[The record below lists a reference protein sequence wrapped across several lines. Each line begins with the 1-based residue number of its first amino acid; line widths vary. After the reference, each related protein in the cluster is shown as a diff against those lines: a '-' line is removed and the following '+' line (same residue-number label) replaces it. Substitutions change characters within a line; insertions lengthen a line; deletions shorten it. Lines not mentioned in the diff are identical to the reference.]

1 MPLTISEKQKLNNND
16 VCNKKIRLKMKK
28 YYKKLKNQ
36 ELIKV
41 PISSDDDNDNDNDN
55 DNNDNEN

>member
-1 MPLTISEKQKLNNND
+1 MPLTISEKQKFNNKD
-16 VCNKKIRLKMKK
+16 LCDKKISLKMKK

-55 DNNDNEN
+55 NDNDN

>member
-1 MPLTISEKQKLNNND
+1 MPLTISEKQKFNNKD
-16 VCNKKIRLKMKK
+16 LCDKKISLKMKK

-41 PISSDDDNDNDNDN
+41 PISSDD
-55 DNNDNEN
+55 ES